1 MIFMEVFFAFYN
13 TLIVVI
19 SLGIHLFEMK
29 RRISEEP
36 IFISK

>member
-1 MIFMEVFFAFYN
+1 MEDFFAFYN

-19 SLGIHLFEMK
+19 SLRIHLFEIK
-29 RRISEEP
+29 RRISEEL